1 MEDPMTNDET
11 TRDVRM
17 TEEDLETTLH
27 DLFDM
32 FNGDEPGFEF
42 MNDDEV
48 TVTVNDVQTFRQA
61 GVLTNNK
68 GLVLLMSDG
77 TEFQLTLVRS
87 R

>member
-1 MEDPMTNDET
+1 MTNDET

-17 TEEDLETTLH
+17 TEEDLETTL
-27 DLFDM
+27 LEQFE
-32 FNGDEPGFEF
+32 NGEGFEF

-68 GLVLLMSDG
+68 GLVLTMSDG
-77 TEFQLTLVRS
+77 TEFQLTLVQS